1 MKRAFLTLNQPL
13 DLSTEG
19 YIGSLPIT
27 EEDWFLA
34 EHVAH
39 ARMSATGRRGRQ
51 VPRDPA
57 AQYWLELKGAIA
69 EVTFNGYM
77 FDLLGAGHYS
87 EDELGISP
95 LVHIRND
102 DRADLVI
109 RDAQFDIKGSSALV
123 PGRSVRNDRYVTIS
137 QSKVRGYTT
146 KGYAGLVLGKSYADV
161 LDVFLYRIDSV
172 YAWETGKAMNNRTGD
187 YYKIAIPD
195 FEPEAV
201 AA

>member
-1 MKRAFLTLNQPL
+1 MTLTKPL
-13 DLSTEG
+13 DLTQEG

-39 ARMSATGRRGRQ
+39 ARMSATSRRGRQ

-102 DRADLVI
+102 DRPDLVI
-109 RDAQFDIKGSSALV
+109 RDSQFDIKGSSALV
-123 PGRSVRNDRYVTIS
+123 PGRSIRNDRYITIS
-137 QSKVRGYTT
+137 QSKVRGYTVQ
-146 KGYAGLVLGKSYADV
+146 GYTGLVLGKSYADV
-161 LDVFLYRIDSV
+161 LDVFMYRIAGV
-172 YAWETGKAMNNRTGD
+172 YDWETGKAANARTGD
-187 YYKIAIPD
+187 YYKIAIPE
-195 FEPEAV
+195 FEPDAV